1 MFVSLSVNH
10 RNVQNRGSG
19 QNVGAA
25 FRAVRTHRA
34 SEQHPRTSGH
44 GVPVRRG
51 RNRARVPRRGADA
64 AATFHALAQLL
75 QTRAQERLLRRHR
88 RRYCCVS
95 MRRERI
101 EHECIMHV
109 RNTRL
114 ICTSNCE

>member
-1 MFVSLSVNH
+1 MFRELTSGVSFLSI
-10 RNVQNRGSG
+10 RNVQDRGGG

-25 FRAVRTHRA
+25 VRAVRTGGA

-44 GVPVRRG
+44 GVPVRR
-51 RNRARVPRRGADA
+51 RRDRACVPRRGADA

-95 MRRERI
+95 IMRTQ
-101 EHECIMHV
+101 
-109 RNTRL
+109 NTRL
-114 ICTSNCE
+114 ICTSN